1 MRGRFNGRVV
11 GQDYTGRN
19 TRHNGRAGM
28 YNAVQSALAP
38 SLDIT
43 LANGLG
49 PLFTFTRA
57 TTATV
62 KEGVD
67 SLIKSCLSG
76 ELRVQGARRVRN
88 LRTSSQSSTGL
99 GADKTGAGVNAAF
112 TNNYAE
118 APDGTITAMR
128 LVMDCGGS
136 GAGDSSHC
144 YQSLGATGVN
154 SAWVKSNTGSSFV
167 INGELTNQTP
177 LTITTTWRRLSWAGV
192 TSYFGFSNYG
202 TISGGVQVAD
212 LLVWGMQKEDVT
224 GQSNKN
230 PSEYVSV
237 GVLSSPFHGYFVDD
251 VKYFSYQNGNTVSSK
266 VVTEAQGSAL
276 STTIG
281 YLSEGARTDSALY
294 NRDLTQAD
302 WSKTNC
308 TAAKDAVGQDGTTNG
323 CSTLTATGANATCL
337 QTVTAGSASKVF
349 QPSIKRKTGT
359 GTIEITV
366 NGGTNWQDVT
376 AQLSTGTWYEAAE
389 TRTVTNPQFGF
400 RITTSGDEIIVDY
413 AGCQNGTFRSSSIP
427 TTTAAVARNAD
438 VGSAPSTG
446 ILNSVAM
453 TIALRWVPTAAG
465 QGTVFL
471 WGTYVD
477 ANNYTAILHDGTNMI
492 ARKRIGGVN
501 HDATKALTYVADT
514 SYRITARFDGTNGC
528 DIWVDG
534 VKGTNDSTT
543 TAAQVGT
550 TFQIGCDGNSANH
563 SFAVIPT
570 FKAYRSGLSDA
581 LAAAL

>member
-1 MRGRFNGRVV
+1 MRGRFNGRVI

-19 TRHNGRAGM
+19 TRHNGRAGV
-28 YNAVQSALAP
+28 YNAVQSAFAP

-49 PLFTFTRA
+49 PLFTYTRA

-62 KEGVD
+62 TDFEG
-67 SLIKSCLSG
+67 LIKSCLSG

-88 LRTSSQSSTGL
+88 LRTSSQNSTGL
-99 GADKTGAGVNAAF
+99 TADKSGLGVNAAF

-118 APDGTITAMR
+118 APDGTMTAMR
-128 LVMDCGGS
+128 LVLDCGS
-136 GAGDSSHC
+136 TGAGDSSQC
-144 YQSLGATGVN
+144 YQSLGAAGVN
-154 SAWVKSNTGSSFV
+154 SCWLKSNTGSSFV
-167 INGELTNQTP
+167 INGEYTNQTP
-177 LTITTTWRRLSWAGV
+177 LTVTTTWQRFSWVGV

-202 TISGGVQVAD
+202 NIAGGVQVAD
-212 LLVWGMQKEDVT
+212 VLVWGQQKEDTT
-224 GQSNKN
+224 GQSNQN

-237 GVLSSPFHGYFVDD
+237 GVLSAPYHGYFVDG
-251 VKYFSYQNGNTVSSK
+251 VKYFTTQNGNTVASN
-266 VVTEAQGSAL
+266 VVTEAQGAAI
-276 STTIG
+276 TGTIG
-281 YLSEGARTDSALY
+281 YLAEGAMTDSALY

-438 VGSAPSTG
+438 VLTCPFAGIGNDVQGAVYIEAITSSTTG
-446 ILNSVAM
+446 NGTSSIPLAFSSNSSLLYLNSGDARTVINSYDGTTVVTKTGLTDISTALRKRACSWGNGGMSITGDGAAPATSVFDGSLGSTSITIGAATGGTSQWFGVIKAVRIYRSRLRDAQLQAM
-453 TIALRWVPTAAG
+453 T
-465 QGTVFL
+465 
-471 WGTYVD
+471 
-477 ANNYTAILHDGTNMI
+477 
-492 ARKRIGGVN
+492 
-501 HDATKALTYVADT
+501 
-514 SYRITARFDGTNGC
+514 S
-528 DIWVDG
+528 
-534 VKGTNDSTT
+534 
-543 TAAQVGT
+543 
-550 TFQIGCDGNSANH
+550 
-563 SFAVIPT
+563 
-570 FKAYRSGLSDA
+570 
-581 LAAAL
+581 